1 MRSKA
6 DITLFSL
13 MCCVADKC
21 DIISVLLLYMK
32 INMMNKTLK
41 VLAI

>member
-6 DITLFSL
+6 DIALFSL
-13 MCCVADKC
+13 MRCAADKH